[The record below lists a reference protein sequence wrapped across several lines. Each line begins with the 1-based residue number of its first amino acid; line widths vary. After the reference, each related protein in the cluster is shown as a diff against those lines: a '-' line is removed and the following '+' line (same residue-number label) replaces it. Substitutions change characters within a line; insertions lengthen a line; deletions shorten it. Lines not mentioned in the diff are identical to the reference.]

1 MTLRFAVIGN
11 PIAHS
16 KSPAIHSA
24 FAAAL
29 GLAIQYERLLAPV
42 DGFAETMDRFRA
54 EGGVGANV
62 TLPFKLDAFRYA
74 SSLSAAARQ
83 AGAVNTLSFRADGVA
98 GDNTD
103 GIGLV
108 RDIEHNFG
116 YALCGKRVAILG
128 AGGAARGAAGPLLS
142 AAPRSLTI
150 ANRTQSKAQ
159 DIAALFASTGNVD
172 AVSFDALATRQFDVV
187 INATSASLD
196 NAMPS
201 IAPGLFASGA
211 FAYDMVYGKGRTP
224 FLEFAYRAGAQTADG
239 LGMLVEQ
246 AAEAF
251 LIWHGVRPATAPV
264 LAQLRAE
271 LAAK

>member
-16 KSPAIHSA
+16 KSPAIHAA
-24 FAAAL
+24 FAEGL
-29 GLAIQYERLLAPV
+29 GLAIQYERLLAPI
-42 DGFAETMDRFRA
+42 DAFAEIVDRFRA

-74 SSLSAAARQ
+74 SSLSSAARQ
-83 AGAVNTLSFRADGVA
+83 AEAVNTLSFRADGVA

-103 GIGLV
+103 GTGLV

-116 YALCGKRVAILG
+116 HGLHGKRVLILG
-128 AGGAARGAAGPLLS
+128 AGGAARGAAGPLLE
-142 AAPRSLTI
+142 AGPASLTI

-159 DIAALFASTGNVD
+159 DIAALFASTGKVE
-172 AVSFDALATRQFDVV
+172 AMSLDALTELQFDVV
-187 INATSASLD
+187 INATSASLGD
-196 NAMPS
+196 AMLS
-201 IAPGLFASGA
+201 IPRSLFAPGA
-211 FAYDMVYGKGRTP
+211 FAYDMVYGKGSTP
-224 FLEFAYRAGAQTADG
+224 FLDFARQSRAETADG

-251 LIWHGVRPATAPV
+251 RIWHGVRPATAPV
-264 LAQLRAE
+264 LAKLRAE
-271 LAAK
+271 LAAA